1 MSTPAQTFIPV
12 PTVTGLYDRERDLEV
27 VYAADKSIQDLLTV
41 TAEERE
47 HQKNLVISRIS
58 SGGLFVNEVQVG

>member
-27 VYAADKSIQDLLTV
+27 VHAADKSIQDLLTV
-41 TAEERE
+41 TAEEQE
-47 HQKNLVISRIS
+47 HLKNLVIAKIS
-58 SGGLFVNEVQVG
+58 SGAFYVNEVQVG